1 MKLYAGSMMH
11 RLFILPWRQDF
22 EFPLNNGLPFC
33 METWHI
39 NHTCSPSLIR
49 FVVEDVAN
57 TMFYLGNL
65 RENRYNCAQQTS
77 GMVARQ
83 LLLMPPDFRDPD
95 SILTFGAACV
105 EFFCSLHDSMGFH
118 QLLWFPPKCCTS
130 PTSIDKGRQVKQGMQ
145 GREGFIFTLLEVEW
159 EWCAR

>member
-49 FVVEDVAN
+49 FVVDVAN

-95 SILTFGAACV
+95 SILTFGAV
-105 EFFCSLHDSMGFH
+105 WSFSVLSMTAWVSTSYFGFH
-118 QLLWFPPKCCTS
+118 PNVAHLPPALIKV
-130 PTSIDKGRQVKQGMQ
+130 DK
-145 GREGFIFTLLEVEW
+145 
-159 EWCAR
+159 